1 HVAPP
6 SLVRQTSLKI
16 ITKPKFSETKKMSR
30 PKPFISVGIRPATA
44 HVSPPFD
51 VSQTSCS
58 TVRTH
63 PTKELRK
70 KIFVSLAL
78 PNCSFRSDILLSA
91 IKCKDSFS
99 ETTHTP
105 LFDIVA
111 SEMPTEI
118 FND

>member
-1 HVAPP
+1 EIETLPFVKPTTSLSSHRVIFNGSPPDNDSSFCHVAPP

-78 PNCSFRSDILLSA
+78 PNCSF
-91 IKCKDSFS
+91 
-99 ETTHTP
+99 
-105 LFDIVA
+105 
-111 SEMPTEI
+111 
-118 FND
+118 